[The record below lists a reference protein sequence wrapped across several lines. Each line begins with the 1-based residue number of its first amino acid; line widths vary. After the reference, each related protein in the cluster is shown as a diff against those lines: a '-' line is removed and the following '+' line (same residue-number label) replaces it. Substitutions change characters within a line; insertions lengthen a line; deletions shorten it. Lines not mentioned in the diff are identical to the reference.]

1 MSTNLKKRSEI
12 PYVLMALPAVAV
24 FITFFILPLVFT
36 IRYSF
41 YNWTNFSP
49 DVFFVGLKNYKKLF
63 TDITIIGGIKNSL
76 TYAFF
81 TVLLQNLISLPVAVV
96 LNTKFKGKNF
106 FRATFFC
113 PAVLST
119 LVVGYLWKYIL
130 SASDFGFVNQILN
143 QLGVGTVNFLGNG
156 KLALVSIIFT
166 QVWQWFGWSMVIY
179 LGNLQS
185 ISDDLYEAASIDGAS
200 TLRKFWHITIP
211 GLAPAIKINLVT
223 GIISGLK
230 VFDVVLSMTNGG
242 PAHKTDTILS
252 LMFAKFS
259 EGNYGYASSFG
270 IMFLIVS
277 MVLSAVLLGLFGK
290 WERRLGQ

>member
-63 TDITIIGGIKNSL
+63 SDITIIGGIKNSL

-200 TLRKFWHITIP
+200 TLRKFWHITIA

>member
-12 PYVLMALPAVAV
+12 PYALMALPAVAV

-63 TDITIIGGIKNSL
+63 SDITIIGGIKNSL